1 MGLTSLMDFKLTFA
15 ATKRCYA
22 YWGLLISAVL
32 CSALVSAAET
42 DTPPFYKVTYQGK
55 QAFLLGS
62 IHVGKADFYP
72 MAPVIEQA
80 FSQAGALVIE
90 ADVTKA
96 NTQQLLGQYGLAT
109 PSTSV
114 DLAQAY
120 PAFCKLN
127 LTVCQGLSPL
137 APWLQAAQIA
147 LVRFSQLGFSAEEGV
162 DVTFVAKNQ
171 GRTLLELESVAYQFE
186 LISSFS
192 QQTQLQ
198 MLDEAVEGSDEEMLE
213 MVAAWRSGD
222 KQRLAEIMEHQSDD
236 VAKELVEKL
245 LWQRNQQM
253 SQRTMAL
260 LNEGKHQSLFIIVG
274 AGHVVG
280 SQSMPMIL
288 NQAGAEVIDCW
299 QAQCL

>member
-15 ATKRCYA
+15 AIKRCSA
-22 YWGLLISAVL
+22 YLSLLIVAILSCGLAT
-32 CSALVSAAET
+32 AAET

-55 QAFLLGS
+55 QAFILGS

-80 FSQAGALVIE
+80 FSQADALVIE

-96 NTQQLLGQYGLAT
+96 DTQQLLGQYGLAT
-109 PSTSV
+109 PASSV
-114 DLAQAY
+114 DLGQAY

-127 LTVCQGLSPL
+127 LAVCQGLSPL
-137 APWLQAAQIA
+137 APWLQAAQVA

-192 QQTQLQ
+192 QQTQRQ
-198 MLDEAVEGSDEEMLE
+198 MLDEAVETSDEEMLE
-213 MVAAWRSGD
+213 MVAAWRGGD
-222 KQRLAEIMEHQSDD
+222 KQKLADIMEHQSDD

-253 SQRTMAL
+253 SQRTIAL
-260 LNEGKHQSLFIIVG
+260 LKEGNYQQLFIIVG
-274 AGHVVG
+274 AGHLVG
-280 SQSMPMIL
+280 RQSMPMIL
-288 NQAGAEVIDCW
+288 KQTGAEVTDCW
-299 QAQCL
+299 HAQCL